1 MPQQSTTLEAY
12 TPERFIEIVKAWAN
26 HPWPITSD
34 EGRVIYESLGLR
46 GYAPRPNFFWS
57 DFSTDDEPDSY
68 YVVTQDQIS
77 TIDLEVAK
85 LTLPEN
91 EVGNDSTLRDT
102 YAQYCAAIDS
112 AFDGGAT
119 KHVIH
124 DKATEWTF
132 YNDVRIRI
140 ENIDFALSFIIRS
153 PRMTQLRR
161 KEEEMGLTSYDEI
174 LEDD

>member
-1 MPQQSTTLEAY
+1 MSTTLNAY
-12 TPERFIEIVKAWAN
+12 PTDRFIEIVKAWVN

-68 YVVTQDQIS
+68 YVVTQDEVG
-77 TIDLEVAK
+77 TIDMEVARLVPSDK
-85 LTLPEN
+85 D
-91 EVGNDSTLRDT
+91 VSDDSTLHST
-102 YAQYCAAIDS
+102 YTQYCAAIS
-112 AFDGGAT
+112 EAFNGGAT

>member
-1 MPQQSTTLEAY
+1 MTQCLTRFEAY
-12 TPERFIEIVKAWAN
+12 PADRFIEIVKAWVN

-57 DFSTDDEPDSY
+57 DFSTDNEPDSY

-85 LTLPEN
+85 LTPTEN
-91 EVGNDSTLRDT
+91 EVGNDSTLCDT
-102 YAQYCAAIDS
+102 YTQYCAAIDS

-140 ENIDFALSFIIRS
+140 ANIDIAISLVIHS

-161 KEEEMGLTSYDEI
+161 EEEEMGLTSYDDI

>member
-1 MPQQSTTLEAY
+1 MTQHPARFEAY
-12 TPERFIEIVKAWAN
+12 PTDRFIEIVKAWVN

-46 GYAPRPNFFWS
+46 RYAPRPNFFWS

-68 YVVTQDQIS
+68 YVVIQDQIN

-102 YAQYCAAIDS
+102 YTQYCAAIDS

-153 PRMTQLRR
+153 PCMTHLRR
-161 KEEEMGLTSYDEI
+161 EEREMGLTSYDEI
-174 LEDD
+174 PEGD

>member
-68 YVVTQDQIS
+68 YVVTQDEVS
-77 TIDLEVAK
+77 TIDMEVARLAPSDK
-85 LTLPEN
+85 DISD
-91 EVGNDSTLRDT
+91 DSTLHST
-102 YAQYCAAIDS
+102 YTQYCTAIDS
-112 AFDGGAT
+112 TFGTSET
-119 KHVIH
+119 KHPVH
-124 DKATEWTF
+124 DKAVEWVLH
-132 YNDVRIRI
+132 NDVRIRI
-140 ENIDFALSFIIRS
+140 ANIDIAISLVIHS
-153 PRMTQLRR
+153 PHMAQLRR
-161 KEEEMGLTSYDEI
+161 EEEEMGLTSYDEI

>member
-1 MPQQSTTLEAY
+1 MTQRPARFEAY
-12 TPERFIEIVKAWAN
+12 PTDRFIEIIKAWIN

-46 GYAPRPNFFWS
+46 GYAPRPNLFWS

-91 EVGNDSTLRDT
+91 EVGNDSTLCDT
-102 YAQYCAAIDS
+102 YTQYCAAIDS

-140 ENIDFALSFIIRS
+140 ENTDFTLSFIIRS

-161 KEEEMGLTSYDEI
+161 EEEEMGLISYDEL

>member
-1 MPQQSTTLEAY
+1 MPQQFTTLEAY
-12 TPERFIEIVKAWAN
+12 TPERLIEIVKAWVN

-34 EGRVIYESLGLR
+34 EGRVIYKRLGLR

-91 EVGNDSTLRDT
+91 EVGNDSTLCDT
-102 YAQYCAAIDS
+102 YTQYCAAIDS
-112 AFDGGAT
+112 AFNGGAT

-140 ENIDFALSFIIRS
+140 ENIDFALSIIIRS
-153 PRMTQLRR
+153 SRMTQLRR

>member
-1 MPQQSTTLEAY
+1 MTQHPARLEAY
-12 TPERFIEIVKAWAN
+12 PVDRLIEIVEAWVN

-57 DFSTDDEPDSY
+57 DFSTDNEPDSY
-68 YVVTQDQIS
+68 YVVTQNQIS

-85 LTLPEN
+85 LTPTEK
-91 EVGNDSTLRDT
+91 EVGNNSTLCST
-102 YAQYCAAIDS
+102 YTQYCAAIDS

-132 YNDVRIRI
+132 YNDVRIKI
-140 ENIDFALSFIIRS
+140 ANIDIAISLVIHS

-161 KEEEMGLTSYDEI
+161 EEEEMGLTSYDDI

>member
-1 MPQQSTTLEAY
+1 MVEETKAFEAY
-12 TPERFIEIVKAWAN
+12 PADRFIEIVKAWVN

-68 YVVTQDQIS
+68 YVVTQDEVG
-77 TIDLEVAK
+77 TIDMEVARLVPSDK
-85 LTLPEN
+85 D
-91 EVGNDSTLRDT
+91 VSDYSTLHST
-102 YAQYCAAIDS
+102 YTQYCATLS
-112 AFDGGAT
+112 ATFDGSTAE
-119 KHVIH
+119 HLVH
-124 DKATEWTF
+124 DKAAEWTF
-132 YNDVRIRI
+132 DSDVRIRI
-140 ENIDFALSFIIRS
+140 DYIDFALSFIIRS

-161 KEEEMGLTSYDEI
+161 EEMEMGLTNYDDI

>member
-1 MPQQSTTLEAY
+1 MTQNPARFEAY
-12 TPERFIEIVKAWAN
+12 PTDRFIEIIKAWAN

-68 YVVTQDQIS
+68 YVVTQDEVS
-77 TIDLEVAK
+77 TIDMEVARLVPSDK
-85 LTLPEN
+85 D
-91 EVGNDSTLRDT
+91 VSDDSTLHST
-102 YAQYCAAIDS
+102 YTQYCAALS
-112 AFDGGAT
+112 AAFDGSTAE
-119 KHVIH
+119 HLVH
-124 DKATEWTF
+124 NKAAEWALD
-132 YNDVRIRI
+132 NDVRIRI
-140 ENIDFALSFIIRS
+140 DYIDFALSFIIRS

-161 KEEEMGLTSYDEI
+161 EEEEMGLTNYDNI